1 MTSNRRSPRSRR
13 LRTRSGR
20 PVRWPA
26 ARSAIAIAS
35 VVFLTLA
42 GTGVA
47 QAVWTAAAVNPT
59 ASAESGTVTIGQDGF
74 AALATDYTSVLL
86 TTTKPITLTNG
97 TVPAAYELKLGSVTA
112 NAFALAV
119 SVRAWS
125 IVATG
130 TCPATPPP
138 GTVSTPLAEG
148 VTLSGELAAG
158 ALARYCVQT
167 SIANTTAGTMAST
180 SLTAQL
186 QLQAR
191 KGNWTSPVAVA
202 TAAQSVTSTAPRDL
216 AVVKK
221 THSSISLSWAA
232 AKDKTVTRYEVW
244 RNGERIAS
252 AQSATTFNDT
262 GLTAGTLYSYEVQ
275 AVDANGIFL
284 AASNKLAVSTN
295 QQSPA
300 SGVWYRVVTAAGT
313 CVDAAA
319 PQEKGRVL
327 ATKEC
332 STASKLSFV
341 ADGQDYKIVVSTA
354 TMVWDFKPPKENS
367 TVTLGKDGEGPK
379 AEQRFTLTPLDAATA
394 TFQIRSS
401 NEDQAKC
408 LQSAAASATLTMQT
422 CDASEGIRSIQKFSL
437 VEVTAP

>member
-1 MTSNRRSPRSRR
+1 MTLNSRSARSRR
-13 LRTRSGR
+13 QGTRSGR

-26 ARSAIAIAS
+26 ARSALVIAS

-59 ASAESGTVTIGQDGF
+59 ASAESGAVTIGQDGV

-97 TVPAAYELKLGSVTA
+97 AVPAVYELKLGSVTA
-112 NAFALAV
+112 SAFASAV

-130 TCPATPPP
+130 ICPATPPT
-138 GTVSTPLAEG
+138 GTASTPLAEG

-167 SIANTTAGTMAST
+167 SIANATAGTMAST
-180 SLTAQL
+180 TLTAQL
-186 QLQAR
+186 QLRAHT
-191 KGNWTSPVAVA
+191 GNWTSPVIVA
-202 TAAQSVTSTAPRDL
+202 TAAQSITNTAPRDL

-221 THSSISLSWAA
+221 TRSSISLSWAA
-232 AKDKTVTRYEVW
+232 AEDITVTRYEVW
-244 RNGERIAS
+244 RDGKRIGS
-252 AQSATTFNDT
+252 AQSGTTFNDT
-262 GLTAGTLYSYEVQ
+262 GLTAGTRYSYVVR
-275 AVDANGIFL
+275 AVDANGNLL
-284 AASNKLAVSTN
+284 ASSNELAVSTN
-295 QQSPA
+295 LQPPA
-300 SGVWYRVVTAAGT
+300 SGVWYQVVTAEGT

-332 STASKLSFV
+332 STASKFSFV
-341 ADGQDYKIVVSTA
+341 ADGQDYKIVASTA
-354 TMVWDFKPPKENS
+354 TMVWGLNPPKENS
-367 TVTLGKDGEGPK
+367 AITLGKDGEGPK
-379 AEQRFTLTPLDAATA
+379 AEQRFTLTSLDAATA
-394 TFQIRSS
+394 VFQIRSS
-401 NEDQAKC
+401 KDNHAKC
-408 LQSAAASATLTMQT
+408 LQSAAASATLSVQT
-422 CDASEGIRSIQKFSL
+422 CDASAEIRSIQKFSL